1 MKISKGVTIT
11 PQKVVCYGPEGI
23 GKSTFASMFPDPLF
37 IDVEASTRMLDVAR
51 IDPPPMSWTGILETV
66 KEFLSERPS
75 DFQTL
80 VIDTADW
87 CEKLCV
93 AHICAK
99 YQKSGIEEFGF
110 GKGYVYL
117 YEEFGKLLNSLED
130 VIKAGYNV
138 VLLAHAKMRKFEQ
151 PDEMGSYDR
160 WEMKLSK
167 NVAPIV
173 KEWADLVL
181 FANYKTTV
189 ITTQDNKHKVQGG
202 KRVMYTSHHACWDA
216 KNRHGLP
223 DELPFSYEEIAH
235 CIPASGAGGSKPEV
249 GIPAS
254 EEITVA
260 PARTESPAP
269 AAQTERTAQPN
280 GLKPLLSQD
289 IPKALAELMTAS
301 QITEDEVLR
310 VIGSTG
316 YFTADTPWSVMQE
329 QGFVDGWV
337 IPNWTYI
344 KDTVE
349 ADPNRLPF

>member
-1 MKISKGVTIT
+1 MMKISKGVTIT

-23 GKSTFASMFPDPLF
+23 GKSTFASAFPNPLF
-37 IDVEASTRMLDVAR
+37 IDVEASTRRLDVCR
-51 IDPPPMSWTGILETV
+51 IDPPPVSWVGVLELI
-66 KEFLSERPS
+66 KEFLTERPVEL
-75 DFQTL
+75 QTL

-93 AHICAK
+93 AHVCAK
-99 YQKSGIEEFGF
+99 AQKDGIEDFGF

-117 YEEFGKLLNSLED
+117 SEEFGKLLNALEET
-130 VIKAGYNV
+130 IKAGYNV

-167 NVAPIV
+167 GVAPIV
-173 KEWADLVL
+173 KEWADMVL
-181 FANYKTTV
+181 FATYKTVVVTR
-189 ITTQDNKHKVQGG
+189 DDGKSKAQGG
-202 KRVMYTSHHACWDA
+202 KRVMYTTHHACWDA

-223 DELPFSYEEIAH
+223 DELPFSYDYISS
-235 CIPASGAGGSKPEV
+235 CIPVRGGVSA
-249 GIPAS
+249 PAS
-254 EEITVA
+254 A
-260 PARTESPAP
+260 PAP
-269 AAQTERTAQPN
+269 APAVPAKVVATTPAAPAVAAMPVEE
-280 GLKPLLSQD
+280 LKPLISPD
-289 IPKALAELMTAS
+289 VPRALAELMAAS
-301 QITEDEVLR
+301 HIAEIEVLQ

-337 IPNWTYI
+337 IPNWNYV
-344 KDTVE
+344 KETVE